1 MRKAIFL
8 LFLSL
13 SSISQSRACSCE
25 SAWDD
30 SFKKT
35 VKEAEFVA
43 LIKILSFDD
52 YLTEDIHGH
61 EGKMPYSMTAE
72 IIRKYKG
79 REERKRI
86 EILGDDGVE
95 CRPYLSEFEVGKYY
109 LIAPNKIDNSDS
121 TQYYFF
127 ICSTE
132 YLEVNKEENIAFGK
146 YTLLHRRIDISKFE
160 SEILKNDLSFW
171 NLKFLTSILL
181 IGVALLVIISMKRAH
196 NRS

>member
-1 MRKAIFL
+1 
-8 LFLSL
+8 
-13 SSISQSRACSCE
+13 
-25 SAWDD
+25 
-30 SFKKT
+30 
-35 VKEAEFVA
+35 
-43 LIKILSFDD
+43 
-52 YLTEDIHGH
+52 
-61 EGKMPYSMTAE
+61 MTAE

-86 EILGDDGVE
+86 EVLGDDGVE

-121 TQYYFF
+121 IQYYFF

-132 YLEVNKEENIAFGK
+132 YLEVNKEENMAFGK
-146 YTLLHRRIDISKFE
+146 YTLLQRRIDISKFE

>member
-1 MRKAIFL
+1 
-8 LFLSL
+8 
-13 SSISQSRACSCE
+13 
-25 SAWDD
+25 
-30 SFKKT
+30 
-35 VKEAEFVA
+35 
-43 LIKILSFDD
+43 
-52 YLTEDIHGH
+52 
-61 EGKMPYSMTAE
+61 MPYSMTAE

-86 EILGDDGVE
+86 EVLGDDGVE

-121 TQYYFF
+121 IQYYFF

-132 YLEVNKEENIAFGK
+132 YLEVNKEENMAFGK
-146 YTLLHRRIDISKFE
+146 YTLLQRRIDISKFE